1 MEIKMQEK
9 KLVFFPPMLILLDII
24 GTVLLGLGLAKY
36 FANVDVI
43 PVSWRFENYGPVL
56 IGIGAALM
64 LPFMA
69 HVIKMKKNRA
79 QN

>member
-1 MEIKMQEK
+1 MQEK
-9 KLVFFPPMLILLDII
+9 NPLFFPPALLILDII

-43 PVSWRFENYGPVL
+43 PASLRFEGYGPVM

-64 LPFMA
+64 LPFMV
-69 HVIKMKKNRA
+69 HVIKKAKNGA
-79 QN
+79 QNLKR

>member
-1 MEIKMQEK
+1 MQGK
-9 KLVFFPPMLILLDII
+9 NSKFFPPVLLILDVI
-24 GTVLLGLGLAKY
+24 GAVLLGLGLAKY

-64 LPFMA
+64 LPFMV
-69 HVIKMKKNRA
+69 HVIKKAKNGA